1 MPTDVQLH
9 AFLHV
14 LLDPLPLMYPHVT
27 AAKRSLFDKAATAP
41 RLAPELKDDYA
52 SYFAECLVRAVELKL
67 KRMSPGEKEAA
78 LSRYD
83 EDGYVLARPLFCAL
97 PKYES
102 SEPSMKL
109 FFPDLVRAID
119 TGS

>member
-1 MPTDVQLH
+1 MPGAGGGAETEEDV
-9 AFLHV
+9 AG
-14 LLDPLPLMYPHVT
+14 
-27 AAKRSLFDKAATAP
+27 R
-41 RLAPELKDDYA
+41 
-52 SYFAECLVRAVELKL
+52 
-67 KRMSPGEKEAA
+67 KEAA

-83 EDGYVLARPLFCAL
+83 EDGYVLVRPLFGAL

-119 TGS
+119 TGAESKRLATVNFAAAEPARTGDEPSAEEEARRRKTAPTTVPNDAEGIAA